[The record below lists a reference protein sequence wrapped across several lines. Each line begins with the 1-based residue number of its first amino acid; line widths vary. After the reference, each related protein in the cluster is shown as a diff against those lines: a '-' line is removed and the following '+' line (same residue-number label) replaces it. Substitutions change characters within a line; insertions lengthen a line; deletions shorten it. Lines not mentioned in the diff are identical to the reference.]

1 MSLFSVCKPL
11 WRSTCVS
18 VCLLALLAWNTYA
31 QRASTA
37 LEGVVTDTSGA
48 IVQGAKIT
56 LVSQETSFTRTAG
69 TNESGTYSFP
79 DLTPGTYNISAE
91 APGFKKAV
99 VNGLRLYVGTPLIQN
114 VQLQVGEVSEEV
126 SVTAAAPLLRQTT
139 AEIGT
144 VIEGK
149 V

>member
-91 APGFKKAV
+91 APGFKK
-99 VNGLRLYVGTPLIQN
+99 G
-114 VQLQVGEVSEEV
+114 S
-126 SVTAAAPLLRQTT
+126 
-139 AEIGT
+139 
-144 VIEGK
+144 
-149 V
+149 

>member
-1 MSLFSVCKPL
+1 MVLPLDYGQPEPETLRRRCDMMSLFSVCKPL

-56 LVSQETSFTRTAG
+56 LVSQEKSFTRTAG

-79 DLTPGTYNISAE
+79 DLTPGTYHISAE
-91 APGFKKAV
+91 APGFKSAED
-99 VNGLRLYVGTPLIQN
+99 NGLRLHV
-114 VQLQVGEVSEEV
+114 
-126 SVTAAAPLLRQTT
+126 VTAW
-139 AEIGT
+139 
-144 VIEGK
+144 
-149 V
+149 